1 MEVLEEGNG
10 WSTNRN
16 QGADKHEKDAYPV
29 RQKVIMGTVV
39 INSETFS
46 KHKRTFP
53 RHLHDASTSLSR
65 GSVCDLHS
73 LIMTSAMTGLN
84 PLSNSNQLESWSI
97 VHKFMIHLM
106 VAMK

>member
-46 KHKRTFP
+46 KHRRTFP

-73 LIMTSAMTGLN
+73 SMTN
-84 PLSNSNQLESWSI
+84 LSGRRKAFKYGEGIES
-97 VHKFMIHLM
+97 
-106 VAMK
+106 